1 MFIKCQAKFKQKL
14 FLPPRRILR
23 SNTVTVS
30 DMRTILE
37 GESDG
42 QKGIRGDGG
51 GGCGN
56 TGGEEALRVH
66 LISKMLLFL

>member
-14 FLPPRRILR
+14 FLSPRRILR
-23 SNTVTVS
+23 SNTVAVS

-42 QKGIRGDGG
+42 QNVFVMIGVGVETQVEKR
-51 GGCGN
+51 
-56 TGGEEALRVH
+56 L
-66 LISKMLLFL
+66 

>member
-23 SNTVTVS
+23 SNTVAVS

-37 GESDG
+37 GDSDG
-42 QKGIRGDGG
+42 QKGIRSDGG
-51 GGCGN
+51 GGGN

-66 LISKMLLFL
+66 LISKILLFL